1 MRETRLSGSEGGA
14 ARSTCRSYPY
24 LFRVT
29 RYKRTSLTF
38 DAHAAAF
45 VSSAV
50 SAPEPATNSITL
62 VRRFADAMIEHSRE
76 NLPAPKL
83 PLFPIVL
90 TRDKFQVPRV
100 KVSNLYTARVPQE
113 FKSIANIDHDLN
125 LDQIFY
131 ALTKITGEA
140 K

>member
-1 MRETRLSGSEGGA
+1 
-14 ARSTCRSYPY
+14 
-24 LFRVT
+24 
-29 RYKRTSLTF
+29 
-38 DAHAAAF
+38 
-45 VSSAV
+45 
-50 SAPEPATNSITL
+50 
-62 VRRFADAMIEHSRE
+62 
-76 NLPAPKL
+76 
-83 PLFPIVL
+83 VL